1 METTEEILNKLL
13 ERVEWYKRQVTA
25 CEEQRS
31 FWAKRGRFPLADAWK
46 RNAEENRKILE
57 EIAKRLEE
65 VNKEK
70 EDKKDEILRKKY
82 HR

>member
-13 ERVEWYKRQVTA
+13 ERVEWCKKQAVA

-46 RNAEENRKILE
+46 RNADEYRKALE
-57 EIAKRLEE
+57 ETEKRIEA
-65 VNKEK
+65 VIKEK
-70 EDKKDEILRKKY
+70 GNEND
-82 HR
+82 